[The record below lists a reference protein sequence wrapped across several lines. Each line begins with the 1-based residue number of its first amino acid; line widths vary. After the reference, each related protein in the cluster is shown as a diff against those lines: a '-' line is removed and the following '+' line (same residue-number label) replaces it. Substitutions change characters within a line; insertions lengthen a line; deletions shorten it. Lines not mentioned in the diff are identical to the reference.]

1 MKKVNTSLIVRF
13 CLPQFVVGLFN
24 DLSDAVIRFVPID
37 INNKQYASVN
47 NDDEN
52 FLIDKLGLVVKFY
65 KELLKNYR

>member
-1 MKKVNTSLIVRF
+1 MPVGTDVRNF
-13 CLPQFVVGLFN
+13 T

-37 INNKQYASVN
+37 IDNKQYASVH

-52 FLIDKLGLVVKFY
+52 FSIDKLGLVVKFY